1 MKTYAKNVK
10 MDFMSQHTKIIKLNQ
25 FVKSVKCKAVLIV
38 FQMRSVLS
46 VKMSTIYDNYLKNQ
60 LMEFVS
66 SAIKIV

>member
-1 MKTYAKNVK
+1 
-10 MDFMSQHTKIIKLNQ
+10 MDIMYQHTKIMKLNQ

-46 VKMSTIYDNYLKNQ
+46 VKMGTIYDNYLKNQ